1 MDEKKEVKAPEE
13 IKTEELEEVSGGTM
27 RGNVVIR
34 DTTDISE
41 DTKKN
46 I

>member
-1 MDEKKEVKAPEE
+1 MDEKKDVKVPEE
-13 IKTEELEEVSGGTM
+13 IDTEKLDEVSGGTM

-34 DTTDISE
+34 DTTDISQ